1 MYLFMYIF
9 ICIYIYK
16 YLHIHLYIYIY
27 MYIYI
32 YEFSVE
38 SSFKCSQ
45 ETTVEELLSEGF
57 ILTAEKRSVSYD
69 SNSASFVS
77 TIPGIPEI
85 EGFRRGEAVE
95 FESSGFSM
103 RSDSSL
109 QHIVTDISTDN
120 REMSVIMK
128 DIDSH
133 HTNVELKLQPL
144 KAKFALIWQ
153 IRLLRLMLT
162 GDGRRMLLEVLYHAV
177 HILLSCHPDG
187 GLLSQF
193 FQHKPDILKDFLY
206 LLRTGPGSVGYV
218 HGLVPIYVRQLSCQC
233 INAIIGSRESANV
246 SVLGGRFSWLQH
258 DLGVNR

>member
-1 MYLFMYIF
+1 MFL
-9 ICIYIYK
+9 
-16 YLHIHLYIYIY
+16 
-27 MYIYI
+27 
-32 YEFSVE
+32 VE

-45 ETTVEELLSEGF
+45 ETSVEELLSEGF
-57 ILTAEKRSVSYD
+57 ILSQEKKSVSYD

-77 TIPGIPEI
+77 TIPAFVTPET
-85 EGFRRGEAVE
+85 GVFQRGEAVE
-95 FESSGFSM
+95 FESSGFSL

-109 QHIVTDISTDN
+109 LNVVTDISIDN
-120 REMSVIMK
+120 REMSEIMR

-133 HTNVELKLQPL
+133 SMGLEVNLQPT

-153 IRLLRLMLT
+153 IRLLRLMVT
-162 GDGRRMLLEVLYHAV
+162 TDGRRMFLEVLYHAV

-233 INAIIGSRESANV
+233 VNAIIGSRESANV

>member
-1 MYLFMYIF
+1 M
-9 ICIYIYK
+9 
-16 YLHIHLYIYIY
+16 
-27 MYIYI
+27 
-32 YEFSVE
+32 
-38 SSFKCSQ
+38 
-45 ETTVEELLSEGF
+45 
-57 ILTAEKRSVSYD
+57 LTGERRSVSYD

-77 TIPGIPEI
+77 TIPGSI
-85 EGFRRGEAVE
+85 EVGVFHRGEAVE
-95 FESSGFSM
+95 FESSGFSL

-109 QHIVTDISTDN
+109 LHIVTDISSDN
-120 REMSVIMK
+120 REMSEIVR
-128 DIDSH
+128 DIDSKN
-133 HTNVELKLQPL
+133 TECQLDAKVQPL

-162 GDGRRMLLEVLYHAV
+162 ADKRKMFLEVLYHAV
-177 HILLSCHPDG
+177 HVLLCCHPDG
-187 GLLSQF
+187 TLLSQF

-233 INAIIGSRESANV
+233 LNAIVGSRDSANV